1 MISTMM
7 LINFGMEALN
17 STSER
22 HTFLEL
28 IHEYFLYSMLVVF
41 SDDFLEQFLGLACMS
56 EALIIVVDEE
66 DALVLEINDPFFV
79 NDHFYHI
86 PFLDQ
91 PIGEVLLK
99 NVHSFSD
106 ALHTLVF
113 TLTNSM
119 KISPLSLSLMN
130 SASFLMNLNTFD
142 GNNET
147 KSEPSLINSS

>member
-1 MISTMM
+1 M
-7 LINFGMEALN
+7 LINFGIEALN

-79 NDHFYHI
+79 NDHFHHI

-99 NVHSFSD
+99 HVHSFSD
-106 ALHTLVF
+106 ALHKLIF